1 MYSLVTHKQDVPDVD
16 FRALCKVRMCVS
28 QKYTCV
34 IDLCLT
40 PVLMDP
46 CTQDVDVVLQWCG
59 QSLLEHLG
67 SRAEPGRRVFPTCPK
82 HKDKR
87 LGGSVV
93 ASSMVSM
100 ETVRELLLHH
110 ALQLRCNAHAVTAIV
125 GGDRDG
131 ESPVHCVEQTKL
143 GSALF
148 VSASLLNHSCDPNTI
163 VRCGS
168 ITHTHSSKL
177 LLHCVTQAYLCMRS

>member
-1 MYSLVTHKQDVPDVD
+1 MYV
-16 FRALCKVRMCVS
+16 C
-28 QKYTCV
+28 QKYMCI
-34 IDLCLT
+34 IDLSLT

-46 CTQDVDVVLQWCG
+46 STQDVEVVLQWCG
-59 QSLLEHLG
+59 QSLLEYLG
-67 SRAEPGRRVFPTCPK
+67 SRAEAGRVFPTCPK
-82 HKDKR
+82 HKGER
-87 LGGSVV
+87 LGDSAV

-125 GGDRDG
+125 GSDRDR

-143 GSALF
+143 GSALY

-163 VRCGS
+163 VR
-168 ITHTHSSKL
+168 
-177 LLHCVTQAYLCMRS
+177 